1 VNKKISPTLIGAFVV
16 GAFALLVIAVIAF
29 GSGQLFRK
37 TREFVLYFD
46 GTVNGL
52 HIGAPVKFKGV
63 EIGSVKNILLQLD
76 QNMQVNKI
84 PVIIEIDLKK
94 MTSRGASG
102 AVAEEQEVFQRAIVE
117 RGLRGQLQTES
128 LVTGVLYIALDFFPG
143 TPINVVQEPNGDN
156 KYPEIP
162 TIPTEFEQA
171 RDAISRI
178 IDKLNE
184 IDFKGVIKSLTETV
198 NGVNQLVQ
206 SPALKSAI
214 QKIDQT
220 VVPKIDEALASM
232 TKLANDVDGK
242 VNGLSANL
250 EQTSDA
256 TRQAMQQAENSL
268 KQADAALKEAQ
279 AAMTNIKDV
288 TDSESPTF
296 YDLRRTLREVSAA
309 ARSLRLLSN
318 SIERNPRA
326 LIFGKPENQE
336 GK

>member
-1 VNKKISPTLIGAFVV
+1 MNKKISPTLIGAFVV

-37 TREFVLYFD
+37 AREFVLYFD

-94 MTSRGASG
+94 MTSRGASD
-102 AVAEEQEVFQRAIVE
+102 AVAVEQEVFQRAIVE

-143 TPINVVQEPNGDN
+143 TPINLVQQPNGDN

-171 RDAISRI
+171 KDAISRI
-178 IDKLNE
+178 IEKLEE
-184 IDFKGVIKSLTETV
+184 IDFKGLAKSLTETI
-198 NGVNQLVQ
+198 NGVNRTLN
-206 SPALKSAI
+206 SPEVESVLRSLAR
-214 QKIDQT
+214 
-220 VVPKIDEALASM
+220 VMPKVDEAVVNIRNLAG
-232 TKLANDVDGK
+232 TTDDK
-242 VNGLSANL
+242 VKILSADL
-250 EQTSDA
+250 QHTSGDA
-256 TRQAMQQAENSL
+256 RLAL
-268 KQADAALKEAQ
+268 KQAGDALKQTEETMKRAEA
-279 AAMTNIKDV
+279 AVNNIE
-288 TDSESPTF
+288 TLTEPDSRVSYELEKS
-296 YDLRRTLREVSAA
+296 LREVSAA
-309 ARSLRLLSN
+309 ARSLRLLADF
-318 SIERNPRA
+318 IERDPRA
-326 LIFGKPENQE
+326 LIFGKPENKE

>member
-1 VNKKISPTLIGAFVV
+1 MNKKVSPTLIGAFVV

-37 TREFVLYFD
+37 TKEFVLYFD

-63 EIGSVKNILLQLD
+63 EIGAVRNIVLQLSKD
-76 QNMQVNKI
+76 MEVNKI

-94 MTSRGASG
+94 LTSRGASG
-102 AVAEEQEVFQRAIVE
+102 VVAEEQDVFQRAVID

-128 LVTGVLYIALDFFPG
+128 LLTGVLYVALDFFPG
-143 TPINVVQEPNGDN
+143 TPINLVQQPNGDN

-162 TIPTEFEQA
+162 TLPTELEQA
-171 RDAISRI
+171 KDAITRI
-178 IDKLNE
+178 IERLQEVDFRAV
-184 IDFKGVIKSLTETV
+184 IDSLTETV
-198 NGVNQLVQ
+198 NGVNRLVG
-206 SPALKSAI
+206 SPELKSTLR
-214 QKIDQT
+214 KLDRT
-220 VVPKIDEALASM
+220 VPKIDEALESF
-232 TKLANDVDGK
+232 TRLANNLDNK
-242 VNGLSANL
+242 VAGLSDNL
-250 EQTSDA
+250 AQTSDA
-256 TRQAMQQAENSL
+256 TRQAMQQADMAL
-268 KQADAALKEAQ
+268 KQTDAALKEAQ
-279 AAMTNIKDV
+279 AAMTNVREAIDP
-288 TDSESPTF
+288 ESPTF

-336 GK
+336 GR

>member
-1 VNKKISPTLIGAFVV
+1 MNKKISPTLIGAFVV
-16 GAFALLVIAVIAF
+16 GALGLLVIAVIAF

-37 TREFVLYFD
+37 AREFVLYFD

-94 MTSRGASG
+94 MTSRGASD
-102 AVAEEQEVFQRAIVE
+102 AVAVEQEVFQRAIVE

-143 TPINVVQEPNGDN
+143 TPINLVQQPNGDN

-171 RDAISRI
+171 KDAISRI
-178 IDKLNE
+178 IEKLEE
-184 IDFKGVIKSLTETV
+184 IDFKGLAKSLTETI
-198 NGVNQLVQ
+198 NGVNRTLN
-206 SPALKSAI
+206 SPEVESVLRSLAR
-214 QKIDQT
+214 
-220 VVPKIDEALASM
+220 VMPKVDEAVVNIRNLAG
-232 TKLANDVDGK
+232 TTDDK
-242 VNGLSANL
+242 VKILSADL
-250 EQTSDA
+250 QHTSGDA
-256 TRQAMQQAENSL
+256 RLAL
-268 KQADAALKEAQ
+268 KQAGDALKQTEETMKRAEA
-279 AAMTNIKDV
+279 AVNNIE
-288 TDSESPTF
+288 TLTEPDSRVSYELEKS
-296 YDLRRTLREVSAA
+296 LREVSAA
-309 ARSLRLLSN
+309 ARSLRLLADF
-318 SIERNPRA
+318 IERDPRA
-326 LIFGKPENQE
+326 LIFGKPENKE